1 MNERTA
7 EKHAALTAAIVADL
21 ERGVAPWVRPWATT
35 GISDLPSNIVSKKHY
50 NGANVLA
57 LWMAQT
63 ALAYPTA
70 EWVTFKQARDLGGC
84 VRKGEHGAPIF
95 FVSAFESKT
104 ETDRNGD
111 ARRVPFLKSYTV
123 FNVAQVDGLPL
134 RAIPEPRP
142 EVERL
147 ADVDAFLHDVGA
159 TIRHG
164 GDASYYAPGLDVI
177 VLPERDAF
185 ADAASYYGTAL
196 HEHAHWTGAK
206 ARLDRTFGKRFGD
219 NAYAFE
225 ELVAKLSAAFLCAAL
240 AIPGKL
246 QHPEYIGH
254 WAAILGGDA
263 QAIWTAGA
271 RATDAVAFLNRAAGR
286 AEDADQDVAA

>member
-1 MNERTA
+1 MNENTA
-7 EKHAALTAAIVADL
+7 AKHAALTAAIIADL
-21 ERGVAPWVRPWATT
+21 ERGVAPWVRPWTTT
-35 GISDLPSNIVSKKHY
+35 GLSDLPSNIVSKRPYH
-50 NGANVLA
+50 GANVLA
-57 LWMAQT
+57 LWMRQT

-84 VRKGEHGAPIF
+84 VRKGEHGSPIF
-95 FVSAFESKT
+95 FVSAFEREGDNG
-104 ETDRNGD
+104 ETKRI
-111 ARRVPFLKSYTV
+111 PFLKSYTV

-134 RAIPEPRP
+134 RTIPEPRP
-142 EVERL
+142 EAARLEDVET
-147 ADVDAFLHDVGA
+147 FLRDVGA
-159 TIRHG
+159 TVRHG
-164 GDASYYAPGLDVI
+164 GDAAYYSPGLDLI

-206 ARLDRTFGKRFGD
+206 PRLDRTFGKRFGD

-225 ELVAKLSAAFLCAAL
+225 ELVAELSAAFLCAAL
-240 AIPGKL
+240 AIPGRL

-254 WAAILGGDA
+254 WATILGGDN

-271 RATDAVAFLNRAAGR
+271 RATDAVAFLHRAAGR
-286 AEDADQDVAA
+286 AEDVDYEEKAA